1 MQPRGHGEVVG
12 AAGQLRELGP
22 PLRPQDAL
30 AAAEIRLLVQRQG
43 TCLVGRLC
51 LNLKLFFLFIAF
63 FFFFFILTFF
73 FFIIITTTIVR
84 HIVVRLFIV
93 IWQLAEVCQ
102 GLLLGEVRRRRLG
115 EGGEEEE
122 GAARRRRRRSRG
134 RTWLGLTTTS
144 EVREVT
150 KLLASASGRASS
162 SLPCLSSCCTL
173 RNAWSRCRNLWAPLL
188 CTNPQAPG
196 TTP

>member
-1 MQPRGHGEVVG
+1 MHPRGHGQVVG

-30 AAAEIRLLVQRQG
+30 VAAEIRLLVQRQG

-63 FFFFFILTFF
+63 FFFFILTFF
-73 FFIIITTTIVR
+73 FFVINIITIVR
-84 HIVVRLFIV
+84 HIVVRLYIV

-115 EGGEEEE
+115 EGG
-122 GAARRRRRRSRG
+122 GG
-134 RTWLGLTTTS
+134 G
-144 EVREVT
+144 
-150 KLLASASGRASS
+150 G
-162 SLPCLSSCCTL
+162 
-173 RNAWSRCRNLWAPLL
+173 
-188 CTNPQAPG
+188 G
-196 TTP
+196 GG